1 MISPKDI
8 RFAVIGGGNG
18 GVSMAG
24 YLAMKGY
31 LVNLYNR
38 TRENIEALIQNPL
51 VRLDGAVEGVGH
63 LNLVTDDMREALRD
77 TDIVMVTVPSTG
89 HNHVA
94 RAMAPHLRDG
104 QIIVLNP
111 GRTGGALEVYEI
123 LKRHGCNKNVVVA
136 EAQTFIY
143 ACRTTG
149 PNSAKIFS
157 VKNEVKL
164 AAIPSKYTN
173 IVLHLLSDAYP
184 QFVPAGDV
192 IETSLNNFGAIFHP
206 APTLMN
212 SGHIERGETFQYY
225 LEGIT
230 PSIGQML
237 DTLDAE
243 RMKVAKA
250 LGIKTQSALEWL
262 DEAYGAKGRNIYEAI
277 QNNTAYKGLSA
288 PKGLDT
294 RYIYEDVPCSLVP
307 ISSMGKAMG
316 IDTPAIDTIIKL
328 ADIITG
334 RNFFSEGRTVEKLGL
349 SGLSVAQIHMFA
361 RTGEIPAVS
370 EEVVA

>member
-1 MISPKDI
+1 
-8 RFAVIGGGNG
+8 
-18 GVSMAG
+18 
-24 YLAMKGY
+24 
-31 LVNLYNR
+31 
-38 TRENIEALIQNPL
+38 
-51 VRLDGAVEGVGH
+51 
-63 LNLVTDDMREALRD
+63 
-77 TDIVMVTVPSTG
+77 
-89 HNHVA
+89 
-94 RAMAPHLRDG
+94 
-104 QIIVLNP
+104 
-111 GRTGGALEVYEI
+111 
-123 LKRHGCNKNVVVA
+123 
-136 EAQTFIY
+136 
-143 ACRTTG
+143 
-149 PNSAKIFS
+149 
-157 VKNEVKL
+157 
-164 AAIPSKYTN
+164 
-173 IVLHLLSDAYP
+173 
-184 QFVPAGDV
+184 
-192 IETSLNNFGAIFHP
+192 
-206 APTLMN
+206 
-212 SGHIERGETFQYY
+212 
-225 LEGIT
+225 
-230 PSIGQML
+230 ML